1 MISKGLYPSDDFCQ
15 RPPILVDSKKRLTY
29 TETVLESIRS
39 SFTEATR
46 LVLEEIGFTATQIN
60 PVSGKAAET
69 IDLIASIGLVGQ
81 LKGYFILRFGTP
93 SATEFVKTLSGSL
106 GMDDA
111 DHSDPHFRKAAIS
124 EIANQFGGKAIALLS
139 EKGMD
144 CMITPPT
151 VITGNGVDASLPE
164 SDDMFEFAIVD
175 SFGSFRCVVA
185 LKGSKPI

>member
-1 MISKGLYPSDDFCQ
+1 M
-15 RPPILVDSKKRLTY
+15 LTY

-46 LVLEEIGFTATQIN
+46 LVLEEIGFTSAEIKS
-60 PVSGKAAET
+60 VSGNGKET

-93 SATEFVKTLSGSL
+93 CATEFVRMLSGRL
-106 GMDDA
+106 GMEDS
-111 DHSDPHFRKAAIS
+111 DHSDLHFRKAAIS

-151 VITGNGVDASLPE
+151 VISGNGVDASLPE
-164 SDDMFEFAIVD
+164 SDDMFEFVIVD

-185 LKGSKPI
+185 LKGSKLI

>member
-1 MISKGLYPSDDFCQ
+1 M
-15 RPPILVDSKKRLTY
+15 
-29 TETVLESIRS
+29 LEAIRS

-46 LVLEEIGFTATQIN
+46 LVLEEIGFTTVEISSG
-60 PVSGKAAET
+60 SGKEKET
-69 IDLIASIGLVGQ
+69 IDLIASIGVVGQ
-81 LKGYFILRFGTP
+81 LKGYFVLRFGTP
-93 SATEFVKTLSGSL
+93 SATEFVKALSGWL

-151 VITGNGVDASLPE
+151 VISGNGVDASLPE
-164 SDDMFEFAIVD
+164 SDDMFEFAIID
-175 SFGSFRCVVA
+175 SFGSFRCLVA
-185 LKGSKPI
+185 LKSH

>member
-1 MISKGLYPSDDFCQ
+1 
-15 RPPILVDSKKRLTY
+15 
-29 TETVLESIRS
+29 VLETIQS

-46 LVLEEIGFTATQIN
+46 LVLEEIGFTSTAIT
-60 PVSGKAAET
+60 PVSGQATES

-93 SATEFVKTLSGSL
+93 SATEFVKALSGSL
-106 GMDDA
+106 GMEDS

-139 EKGMD
+139 EKGID

-164 SDDMFEFAIVD
+164 SDDVFEFAVVD
-175 SFGSFRCVVA
+175 SFGSFKCVVS
-185 LKGSKPI
+185 LKGSKPA